1 MLAAVFTVNTKAYA
15 EKKGSAAGRA
25 LKQILEQAGFQVK
38 TGALPQ
44 ERDVVETVLRKLA
57 DAGAVRLIFTVGANG
72 FREEDCAPEAVAGAA
87 ERLLPGIPETVR
99 ALHAGRGEKLFLDR
113 SAAGLRNKTIMVN
126 LTDDE
131 RLAGESLEY
140 ILPDLTRAAEKVS
153 EE

>member
-15 EKKGSAAGRA
+15 EKKGSAAGKV

-57 DAGAVRLIFTVGANG
+57 DTGAAKLIFTVGANG
-72 FREEDCAPEAVAGAA
+72 CREEDCAPEAVAGAA
-87 ERLLPGIPETVR
+87 ERLLPGIPEAVR
-99 ALHAGRGEKLFLDR
+99 AWNAGRGRKLLLDR
-113 SAAGLRNKTIMVN
+113 SAAGIRNKTIMVN

-131 RLAGESLEY
+131 KLAKESLEY
-140 ILPDLTRAAEKVS
+140 ILPELTQAAEAVN
-153 EE
+153 E